1 MKVDDYTPQKR
12 DDVLDYVPSLRAY
25 ALSLTRNKADA
36 DDLVQ
41 ETLTKAIAKFHLFR
55 SGTNLRAWLM
65 TIMRNT
71 FFTQIKKLNR
81 EPTGAADCVSS
92 TLTVPATQEW
102 ALRGKELQQA
112 VMDLPVHYRE
122 TLFLVVMLGHSY
134 EDAAEICGVA
144 VGTIKSR
151 VNRARVI
158 LQKQFEYDQAC

>member
-1 MKVDDYTPQKR
+1 MKVEPCRSEKR
-12 DDVLDYVPSLRAY
+12 EDVLEYIPALRAY
-25 ALSLTRNKADA
+25 ALSLTRNKSDA

-55 SGTNLRAWLM
+55 TGTNLRAWMM

-71 FFTQIKKLNR
+71 FFTQIKKTNR
-81 EPTGAADCVSS
+81 EPTGSADCVSCE
-92 TLTVPATQEW
+92 LTVQATQEW
-102 ALRGKELQQA
+102 VLRGKELQQA

-122 TLFLVVMLGHSY
+122 TLFLVIMLGHSY
-134 EDAAEICGVA
+134 EEAADICGVA

-158 LQKQFEYDQAC
+158 LQKQFEFDQAC

>member
-1 MKVDDYTPQKR
+1 MNFNDTPQKR
-12 DDVLDYVPSLRAY
+12 EDVLDYVPSLRAY
-25 ALSLTRNKADA
+25 ALSLTRNKTDA

-41 ETLTKAIAKFHLFR
+41 ETLTKAIAKFHLFH

-71 FFTQIKKLNR
+71 FFTQVKKSRR
-81 EPTGAADCVSS
+81 EPTGAVDCVSM

-102 ALRGKELQQA
+102 VLRGKELQQA

-134 EDAAEICGVA
+134 DDAAKICGVA

-151 VNRARVI
+151 VNRARAI
-158 LQKQFEYDQAC
+158 LQKQFDYDQAC